1 MKCGRNVYKSVQ
13 MTDGP
18 LDMTNNQYDYNL
30 FMFSYEKNIDII
42 LYVAFS
48 DAQFVLFSH
57 NLKRTCCYPSFIRT
71 I

>member
-30 FMFSYEKNIDII
+30 LYWYYFYSSLNNLII
-42 LYVAFS
+42 IKAK
-48 DAQFVLFSH
+48 VLWW
-57 NLKRTCCYPSFIRT
+57 P
-71 I
+71 